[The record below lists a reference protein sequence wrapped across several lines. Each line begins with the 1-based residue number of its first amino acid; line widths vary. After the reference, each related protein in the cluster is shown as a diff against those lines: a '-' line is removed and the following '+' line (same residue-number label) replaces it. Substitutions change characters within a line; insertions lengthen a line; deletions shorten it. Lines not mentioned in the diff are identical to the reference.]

1 MNSLH
6 SSAHS
11 QAVPADYASDPL
23 LANWTKPSYNPIMEN
38 TQRDPSTPWQTPS
51 GEWRLRTYDSM
62 VYGAASA
69 ADVLAG
75 KWYTIGKSSD
85 FRT

>member
-6 SSAHS
+6 SSARS

-51 GEWRLRTYDSM
+51 
-62 VYGAASA
+62 AAA
-69 ADVLAG
+69 AAL
-75 KWYTIGKSSD
+75 
-85 FRT
+85 